1 MTMAPRYQPPVAS
14 LAPLKVEPIAG
25 RQARHRFMTF
35 PWQVYAG
42 NPSWVPPLLL
52 DRRRTFDPAVNPFF
66 RHAEVQLF
74 MARRGAQPV
83 GTIAAFVN
91 HAYNRSQAQPV
102 GFFGFFEVLP
112 DPAAASALL
121 ATAEAWVAA
130 RGLSSIRGPI
140 NFATDNESG
149 LLLDAFDQPPVLM
162 TVYNP
167 PYYREY
173 IERAGYVKAMDWY
186 AYMLDRATLG
196 GGNQRDLPPKLLRTV
211 ELARRRCGANLRTVR
226 MREFTAELNRVR
238 VVYNR
243 AWEHNYSFVPMD
255 DAEIDFIAAS
265 LKAIIDPDLVLIA
278 EVGDQPVGVS
288 ITLPDFN
295 QVLRKING
303 RLLPTGWWQLLRGR
317 ARIDTARVF
326 AMGVVPEFRRRGL
339 DALFY
344 YETFLA
350 GVRKGYQRAEL
361 SLIVENNLPMRNAV
375 ESLGAW
381 INKTYRIYQKAL
393 APA

>member
-1 MTMAPRYQPPVAS
+1 
-14 LAPLKVEPIAG
+14 
-25 RQARHRFMTF
+25 
-35 PWQVYAG
+35 
-42 NPSWVPPLLL
+42 
-52 DRRRTFDPAVNPFF
+52 
-66 RHAEVQLF
+66 
-74 MARRGAQPV
+74 
-83 GTIAAFVN
+83 
-91 HAYNRSQAQPV
+91 
-102 GFFGFFEVLP
+102 
-112 DPAAASALL
+112 
-121 ATAEAWVAA
+121 
-130 RGLSSIRGPI
+130 
-140 NFATDNESG
+140 
-149 LLLDAFDQPPVLM
+149 
-162 TVYNP
+162 
-167 PYYREY
+167 
-173 IERAGYVKAMDWY
+173 
-186 AYMLDRATLG
+186 
-196 GGNQRDLPPKLLRTV
+196 
-211 ELARRRCGANLRTVR
+211 